1 MNAAT
6 QPVDSRAQGST
17 RWWIVVFLSL
27 VMLGNYYVYDSIGPL
42 ADHLQRLL
50 GYSDSQI
57 GTLNAI
63 YSLPNIF
70 LVLVGGVLV
79 DRFGA
84 ARVTLWTT
92 VICMAGALLTAVS
105 GEFVVMAAGRLLFG
119 VGAETMIVAT
129 TAALGLWFLGRSLA
143 LVMAINL
150 SLARAGSYA
159 ADVSPVW
166 ARGAYDAG
174 WQDPLWIAAAF
185 AALSLAGAIGYWII
199 DRRNRVQAD
208 SAHATT
214 PIETFA
220 WRDVLRFDR
229 SYWYVVALC
238 VTFYSVILP
247 FRSTFAIK
255 YFQHAQGLS
264 LEAASVMNSY
274 VFLAAMFVS
283 PVFGVIADKFG
294 RRASLLVF
302 GSMLLPLTF
311 LLLGLGAV
319 QLWVITVLVGVSF
332 SLVPAILWPSVV
344 HVVTPVRLGTAFGL
358 MTMLQNIGL
367 TFSNLAVGALNDSAG
382 ASAKNAAGYTPMLWY
397 FGMLALAAVFFAV
410 LLWRHE
416 RGARGHGLEDPEG
429 ARSVPVT

>member
-1 MNAAT
+1 MTAAALPA
-6 QPVDSRAQGST
+6 QSRATGST
-17 RWWIVVFLSL
+17 RWWILAWLCL
-27 VMLGNYYVYDSIGPL
+27 VMVGNYYVYDSIGPL

-50 GYSDSQI
+50 GYSDTQI

-70 LVLVGGVLV
+70 LVLVGGLLV

-92 VICMAGALLTAVS
+92 VICLAGAVLTAVS

-119 VGAETMIVAT
+119 IGAETMIVAT

-143 LVMAINL
+143 LVMAVNL

-185 AALSLAGAIGYWII
+185 AALSLVGAIGYWIL
-199 DRRNRVQAD
+199 DRQRRAQPESRN
-208 SAHATT
+208 ATT
-214 PIETFA
+214 PVDAFV

-255 YFQHAQGLS
+255 YFQHTQGLT

-274 VFLAAMFVS
+274 VFLAAVFVS
-283 PVFGVIADKFG
+283 PVFGLMADRFG
-294 RRASLLVF
+294 RRASLLLF
-302 GSMLLPLTF
+302 GSLLLPLTF
-311 LLLGLGAV
+311 LLLGLGTV
-319 QLWVITVLVGVSF
+319 QLWLITVLVGVSF
-332 SLVPAILWPSVV
+332 SLVPAILWPAVV
-344 HVVTPVRLGTAFGL
+344 HVVSPVRLGTAFGL

-367 TFSNLAVGALNDSAG
+367 TFSNVAVGALNDDAG
-382 ASAKNAAGYTPMLWY
+382 ASAQNAAGYLPMLWY
-397 FGMLALAAVFFAV
+397 FGVLALAAVVFAT
-410 LLWRHE
+410 LLLRHE
-416 RGARGHGLEDPEG
+416 RGPRGHGLEQPER
-429 ARSVPVT
+429 AAQVPV